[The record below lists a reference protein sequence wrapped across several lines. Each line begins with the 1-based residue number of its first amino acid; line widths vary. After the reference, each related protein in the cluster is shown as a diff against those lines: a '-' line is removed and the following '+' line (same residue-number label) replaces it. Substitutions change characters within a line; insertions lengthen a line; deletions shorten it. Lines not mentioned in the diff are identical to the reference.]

1 MPEPIYWKSR
11 KSEQTSGSLPEDR
24 KWIGKLRVGAAI
36 VVCIVFLGISW
47 LVGRSSWLLFLL
59 LYIPCY
65 ACGEWLSGK
74 IFSENSRLSVSR
86 SGFSVVRIFYGV
98 IFASLL
104 FGTIY
109 VVGLLVSRWLL

>member
-1 MPEPIYWKSR
+1 MPEPIYWKSKQSDEASWSSR
-11 KSEQTSGSLPEDR
+11 ADR
-24 KWIGKLRVGAAI
+24 KWICKVRAGVGIMA
-36 VVCIVFLGISW
+36 CIVFLGISW
-47 LVGRSSWLLFLL
+47 LAGRSSWLLFLL

-86 SGFSVVRIFYGV
+86 SGFSMARIVYGV

-109 VVGLLVSRWLL
+109 VVGLLLSRWLL